1 MVFDF
6 KSYHL
11 RGIHAETEEEKRQ
24 INQELKNLYD
34 SLTPEEKQ
42 RFNLELQIFLTTE
55 VRRLGS
61 DYEAIKNQIP
71 NE

>member
-1 MVFDF
+1 MAFDF

-55 VRRLGS
+55 VGRLGS